1 MRGFT
6 YRERWAKELAG
17 AEQFPDREAQERQA
31 PQFISR
37 LKKLFWCLV
46 QATGKTHEGS
56 LLTVQQGST
65 EFGTSV
71 GSGSLQPTPVR
82 HSLGNWGEAQKRSY
96 SLGGCMF
103 SSHTESMNYEHLT
116 LRAGCNNLNVMSK

>member
-6 YRERWAKELAG
+6 YGERWAKELAG
-17 AEQFPDREAQERQA
+17 AEQFGDREAQERQA

-65 EFGTSV
+65 EFGMSV
-71 GSGSLQPTPVR
+71 GSGSLQSTPIR
-82 HSLGNWGEAQKRSY
+82 HSWELG
-96 SLGGCMF
+96 
-103 SSHTESMNYEHLT
+103 
-116 LRAGCNNLNVMSK
+116 